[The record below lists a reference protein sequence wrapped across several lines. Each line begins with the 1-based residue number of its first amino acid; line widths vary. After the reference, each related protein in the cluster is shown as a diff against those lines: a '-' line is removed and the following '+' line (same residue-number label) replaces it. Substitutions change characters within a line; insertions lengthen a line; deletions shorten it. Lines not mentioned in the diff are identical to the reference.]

1 MFYLCLVYIQTNILF
16 MCYNYKFTLYFSF
29 KSTLLIIAMFMFL
42 YIGRYVLMY
51 YYTM

>member
-29 KSTLLIIAMFMFL
+29 NQLVINHCNVCVSIWVGT
-42 YIGRYVLMY
+42 Y